1 VHCRR
6 GAAGKAGGAI
16 SGSYASYQWPLAL
29 TASAWVQPR
38 RHSAGVQYRRGLWTA
53 GPRAARGRAAA
64 APAAPPA
71 GRQSLSISSSLSQRL
86 SRLHVRSRLT
96 LNTPVDWR
104 LLTRAE
110 AGGRERLSE
119 SAERVYKEREGAGI
133 GDGSTGVRLAR
144 RRQHWHNRLVP
155 PLIQRGAA
163 TLSEMGGKKG
173 ASSGKGKGGAG
184 GKSSASGAAHPPAH
198 FLTQN

>member
-1 VHCRR
+1 MDCGQLDR
-6 GAAGKAGGAI
+6 GR
-16 SGSYASYQWPLAL
+16 P
-29 TASAWVQPR
+29 
-38 RHSAGVQYRRGLWTA
+38 
-53 GPRAARGRAAA
+53 ARGRAAA
-64 APAAPPA
+64 RRTGRTPGRPAV
-71 GRQSLSISSSLSQRL
+71 SLDQQLSLTRRL

-110 AGGRERLSE
+110 AGGWERLSE